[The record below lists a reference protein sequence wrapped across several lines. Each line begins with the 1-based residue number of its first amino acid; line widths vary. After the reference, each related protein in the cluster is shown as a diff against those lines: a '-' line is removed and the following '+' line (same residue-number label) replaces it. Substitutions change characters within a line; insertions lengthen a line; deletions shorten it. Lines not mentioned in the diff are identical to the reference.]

1 MSHEA
6 PLAIGWLSPVVTD
19 PQESTPTWLPLI
31 SCHCTCDCNKA
42 RACPLYWSLYWP
54 YISAGCQCRGL
65 HPERLEK
72 AETTRWED
80 RQEGMHLLKTVQ
92 YRIYLK
98 SASCRLIAQ
107 LIKSAFPPY
116 PQKIKKIMLNWVCLG
131 FRLLVEQKWYQEVNL
146 GSGKKWKAYSYS
158 FIPDKINKG
167 IRSAL

>member
-1 MSHEA
+1 MKLLWLLAGCHRPTGKHTYMAASNLMSLHLRSQQGKGMPA
-6 PLAIGWLSPVVTD
+6 L
-19 PQESTPTWLPLI
+19 LI
-31 SCHCTCDCNKA
+31 
-42 RACPLYWSLYWP
+42 PLYWP

-80 RQEGMHLLKTVQ
+80 RQKGMHLFKTVQ

-98 SASCRLIAQ
+98 NASCRLIAQ
-107 LIKSAFPPY
+107 LIKAAFPSY
-116 PQKIKKIMLNWVCLG
+116 PQKITKIMLNWVSLG

-146 GSGKKWKAYSYS
+146 GSGKKWKAYSCS

-167 IRSAL
+167 ISSAL